1 MTKSLV
7 GRNYLWAGRL
17 IQSSMSLICHDNEVV
32 LFIILFTAA
41 LGSYVFNL
49 HGTSHAGITNINTVK
64 GVNPRFSVIIWVDVV
79 LNRTVVVDSD

>member
-1 MTKSLV
+1 ML
-7 GRNYLWAGRL
+7 GCN
-17 IQSSMSLICHDNEVV
+17 

-64 GVNPRFSVIIWVDVV
+64 GVNPRVISKVGCV
-79 LNRTVVVDSD
+79 